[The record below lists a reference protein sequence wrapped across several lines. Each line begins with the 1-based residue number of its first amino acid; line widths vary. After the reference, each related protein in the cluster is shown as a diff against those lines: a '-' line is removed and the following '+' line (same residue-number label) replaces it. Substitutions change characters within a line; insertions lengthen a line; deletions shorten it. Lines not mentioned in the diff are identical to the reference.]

1 MKKELSL
8 CALLPLVLML
18 SACAGTWEAE
28 VTCSSS
34 GPCSATGRVKGTF
47 KSIAGQPSTLLQMVA
62 QSTSVM
68 DAAQFSIDVSGSTVG
83 VPSNGLVTIKLIHS
97 QTGAVQAQ
105 NTFSW
110 VKSGT
115 DLVLVNPNAV
125 NSWAM
130 SQGGTADSIDY
141 ALHPFTVTQGLGSNQ
156 LQAQTQYE
164 GTTYA
169 SASAVWSGQGGGC
182 RFSCQE
188 N

>member
-1 MKKELSL
+1 MKKGLFFS
-8 CALLPLVLML
+8 ALLPSALML
-18 SACAGTWEAE
+18 SACSGTWEAE
-28 VTCSSS
+28 ATCSTS
-34 GPCSATGRVKGTF
+34 GPCSVTGRVKGTF
-47 KSIAGQPSTLLQMVA
+47 KSTADQPSTIFQMIA
-62 QSTSVM
+62 QSASVM

-83 VPSNGLVTIKLIHS
+83 VPVNGLVTIKLIHS
-97 QTGAVQAQ
+97 QTGALQAQ

-130 SQGGTADSIDY
+130 SQGGTADSMEY
-141 ALHPFTVTQGLGSNQ
+141 VLHPFAVTQSSGPNQ
-156 LQAQTQYE
+156 LQASTQYE
-164 GTTYA
+164 GTTYV
-169 SASAVWSGQGGGC
+169 SAVAVWSGSGGGC